1 MYHLSYFRFKC
12 LLYITILLF
21 LLLSSMSVTR
31 LEPELQAKIQENCP
45 ELERVY
51 FNKGL

>member
-1 MYHLSYFRFKC
+1 MHHPSYFTFKC
-12 LLYITILLF
+12 LLHITILLF
-21 LLLSSMSVTR
+21 LLHSSMSVTR
-31 LEPELQAKIQENCP
+31 LEPELQAKIRENSP

>member
-1 MYHLSYFRFKC
+1 MHRPSYFTFKC

-31 LEPELQAKIQENCP
+31 LEPELQAKIRENSP

>member
-1 MYHLSYFRFKC
+1 MSLLCYIFYFLTVFP
-12 LLYITILLF
+12 
-21 LLLSSMSVTR
+21 LLSSMSVTR
-31 LEPELQAKIQENCP
+31 LEPELQAKIQEVSP